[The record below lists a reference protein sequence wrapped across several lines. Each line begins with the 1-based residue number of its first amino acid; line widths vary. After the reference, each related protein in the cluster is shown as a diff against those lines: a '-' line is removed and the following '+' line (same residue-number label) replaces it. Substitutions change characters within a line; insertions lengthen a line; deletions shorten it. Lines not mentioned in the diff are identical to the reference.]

1 MAKNIINII
10 VLALATLGFHL
21 MVKNIGWGGSIG
33 VFLLM
38 LANYT
43 DYQKKQ

>member
-1 MAKNIINII
+1 MVKNIIKIFA
-10 VLALATLGFHL
+10 LALATLGCYL

-33 VFLLM
+33 VLLM
-38 LANYT
+38 MWANNT